1 MVACWHVTK
10 WCIQPMKF
18 WLICCLCLLIQ
29 LIPSFNVACLCFHKL
44 LRSCN
49 RLLLIMFY
57 DICMLHSATFD
68 EFHICTS
75 LRDKHQAAANI
86 LPENL
91 VVLNFYLIFCFHILV
106 MTLNHEASYN
116 TEFIKQ
122 FQLWWTAIW
131 PLCVWEMHR
140 GRCVCL
146 CTGCVC
152 AFLPVFVYSKSVF
165 TTRQMIYWILRAFS
179 GQKVLW
185 VECCYANMLISSRY
199 IYHFHHL
206 SLAR

>member
-10 WCIQPMKF
+10 RGIQPVKF
-18 WLICCLCLLIQ
+18 WFICNLCLLIPR
-29 LIPSFNVACLCFHKL
+29 IPPFNAACLCFHKL

-57 DICMLHSATFD
+57 DIGMLHSATFD

-86 LPENL
+86 LLENL

-106 MTLNHEASYN
+106 MRLNHEASYS
-116 TEFIKQ
+116 TEFRK
-122 FQLWWTAIW
+122 AIATVMNSN
-131 PLCVWEMHR
+131 LTIMCVGNVQGMACMFVYR
-140 GRCVCL
+140 M
-146 CTGCVC
+146 CVC
-152 AFLPVFVYSKSVF
+152 AFLPLFVYSKSVF
-165 TTRQMIYWILRAFS
+165 TIRRMIYWILKAFL
-179 GQKVLW
+179 GQKVHWL
-185 VECCYANMLISSRY
+185 ECCYAKMTLSRY